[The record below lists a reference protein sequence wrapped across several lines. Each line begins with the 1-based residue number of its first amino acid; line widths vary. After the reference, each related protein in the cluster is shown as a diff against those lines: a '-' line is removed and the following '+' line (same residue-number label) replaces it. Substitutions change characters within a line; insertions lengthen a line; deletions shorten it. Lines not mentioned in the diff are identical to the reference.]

1 MGSAAQSLPDR
12 VVLVVDDEELVC
24 CLTARIL
31 VEAGFRVVKAHSG
44 EEAAGLLASLNG
56 TVQLVVS
63 DIAMPGMTG
72 TELAKR
78 MARDWP
84 TTPILLV
91 SGQGG
96 PTTGYTGPFLPKPF
110 TRERL
115 VEAVGGLIRPPMR

>member
-24 CLTARIL
+24 SLTARIL
-31 VEAGFRVVKAHSG
+31 VDAGFRVVEAHSG
-44 EEAAGLLASLNG
+44 EEAAAVLARLNG

-72 TELAKR
+72 TELANR

-96 PTTGYTGPFLPKPF
+96 PATGYAGPFLPKPF
-110 TRERL
+110 SRERL
-115 VEAVGGLIRPPMR
+115 VEAVVRLI